1 MRVAQYSVNLNGIT
15 KEEDKRF
22 AIKFCKL
29 HARVSVQMLI
39 RSLAYKTKPF
49 DHTLS
54 IQNRAI

>member
-1 MRVAQYSVNLNGIT
+1 MRVAQYSVNLYGIT
-15 KEEDKRF
+15 KEEDKQF

-29 HARVSVQMLI
+29 HARVFVEMLR

-54 IQNRAI
+54 IQN

>member
-1 MRVAQYSVNLNGIT
+1 MRVAQYSVNINGIT
-15 KEEDKRF
+15 KEEDKLF

-29 HARVSVQMLI
+29 PARVSVQRLR
-39 RSLAYKTKPF
+39 RSLEYKTKPS

>member
-22 AIKFCKL
+22 SIKFCKL
-29 HARVSVQMLI
+29 HARVSIQM
-39 RSLAYKTKPF
+39 RRKSLAYKTKPS